1 MTSGQDAI
9 ASLAEDVGRA
19 LVAFAERLREEDTS
33 PPVPSSAATHGRQLG
48 KSQQRVLTALH
59 EAGDAGLTAAD
70 VAQNTGIA
78 STNTPRILK
87 ALADRG
93 LVSGSDETPVVWR
106 SLSPTPA
113 ED

>member
-1 MTSGQDAI
+1 MTSRQDAI

-33 PPVPSSAATHGRQLG
+33 PPPAAAASTPGRSLG
-48 KSQQRVLTALH
+48 RSQQKVLAAV
-59 EAGDAGLTAAD
+59 AGAASAGLTAAE
-70 VAQNTGIA
+70 VATQTGIA

-93 LVSGSDETPVVWR
+93 LVVSSDETPAVW
-106 SLSPTPA
+106 SSSST
-113 ED
+113 D